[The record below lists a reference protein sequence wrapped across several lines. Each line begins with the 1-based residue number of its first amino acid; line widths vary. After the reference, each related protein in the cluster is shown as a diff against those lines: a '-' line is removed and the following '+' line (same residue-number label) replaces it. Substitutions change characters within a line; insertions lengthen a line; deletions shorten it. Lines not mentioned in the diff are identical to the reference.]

1 MIVCGVDYSLTSPAI
16 TVHSGDEWSVNNCK
30 FYYLVGKESLVVT
43 EGPFVGY
50 VYQKY
55 DSDSHRYNNLAEWS
69 MDIIRAN
76 DVEKM
81 FIEGYAFGAV
91 GRVFQ
96 IAENAGLFK
105 YKVWKAGIQYSIF
118 APSEIKK
125 HATGKGNANKE
136 KMYEAF
142 LAETSVDIREKLN
155 IIKPTQ
161 WNPLSDIV
169 DSYYVTKLGFMK
181 ERENANYT

>member
-16 TVHSGDEWSVNNCK
+16 TVHNGDEWSVNNCK
-30 FYYLVGKESLVVT
+30 FYYIVGKESLVVT
-43 EGPFVGY
+43 DETFTGY

-55 DSDSHRYNNLAEWS
+55 ESDPHRYDNIAEWS
-69 MDIIRAN
+69 MNIMFKN
-76 DVEKM
+76 KVEKM

-96 IAENAGLFK
+96 IAENAGLLK
-105 YKVWKAGIQYSIF
+105 YKTWKAGIPYSIF

-125 HATGKGNANKE
+125 HATGKGNSNKE

-169 DSYYVTKLGFMK
+169 DSYYIAKLGFMK
-181 ERENANYT
+181 ERENANHT

>member
-16 TVHSGDEWSVNNCK
+16 TVHKGDEWSIDNCK
-30 FYYLVGKESLVVT
+30 FYYFVGKESLVVT
-43 EGPFVGY
+43 DKDFTGFVY
-50 VYQKY
+50 PKFEC
-55 DSDSHRYNNLAEWS
+55 DPHRYNNLADWS
-69 MDIIRAN
+69 MSIIREN
-76 DVEKM
+76 KVEKM

-105 YKVWKAGIQYSIF
+105 YKVWKEGIPYSIF

-125 HATGKGNANKE
+125 HATGKGNATKE
-136 KMYEAF
+136 KLYEAF
-142 LAETSVDIREKLN
+142 LAETSVDIRQRLN
-155 IIKPTQ
+155 IIKLTQ

-169 DSYYVTKLGFMK
+169 DSYYIAKLGFMK
-181 ERENANYT
+181 EKENANHT